1 MKKYK
6 IQQAKPLPF
15 LMKHVDY
22 LHHRS
27 KINFSDLKKIIQI
40 FSVTSNSESPS
51 ALSAYTP

>member
-6 IQQAKPLPF
+6 IEQAKPLPF
-15 LMKHVDY
+15 LIKHVDY